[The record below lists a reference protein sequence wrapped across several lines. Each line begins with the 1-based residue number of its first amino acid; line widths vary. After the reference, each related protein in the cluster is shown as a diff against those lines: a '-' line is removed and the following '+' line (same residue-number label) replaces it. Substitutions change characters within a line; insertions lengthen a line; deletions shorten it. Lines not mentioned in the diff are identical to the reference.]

1 MALMNTVCVVEAENA
16 PVIGSQ
22 PMGQK
27 EGKIVVND
35 QIFFVNPDLLAH
47 DTDSTRTP
55 KFGFVISLLARASL
69 SSHQRILVQVM
80 HLTQQLGGP
89 GAVSAKEK
97 ARW

>member
-16 PVIGSQ
+16 PVVGSQ

-27 EGKIVVND
+27 EGEIVTND
-35 QIFFVNPDLLAH
+35 QISFVNPDLFAY

-80 HLTQQLGGP
+80 H
-89 GAVSAKEK
+89 
-97 ARW
+97 